1 MLPGDG
7 APAEVFGALRAQAL
21 AAGPA
26 WRRGGPGLAQRPHRG
41 GPHPPG
47 DCARARAPA
56 VLKEN
61 EGAQSQQPLPCQAL
75 KGRLSRCSALHECC
89 VPRQPSRNRWR
100 GARAGNLH
108 ASLTR
113 PFTTHLRHILKTLTP
128 RRNIPVEKPSWPPG
142 PATDQSPEPALTG
155 C

>member
-47 DCARARAPA
+47 GCARARAPA

-75 KGRLSRCSALHECC
+75 KGRLSCC
-89 VPRQPSRNRWR
+89 CPSRVLRLATAIKEQVER
-100 GARAGNLH
+100 GPGG
-108 ASLTR
+108 
-113 PFTTHLRHILKTLTP
+113 
-128 RRNIPVEKPSWPPG
+128 KPSRL
-142 PATDQSPEPALTG
+142 TD
-155 C
+155 